1 MSTVT
6 RVLTNPVGMA
16 RLVTNYSRI
25 KEMESNGLSVE
36 KIAKIFDENAVEL
49 QNFVTVADGFV
60 SGEKSLSLDVTNKS
74 KDAFKG
80 SVPAEGEMTP

>member
-6 RVLTNPVGMA
+6 RVLTDPVGMA

-36 KIAKIFDENAVEL
+36 TIAEIFDENAVEL

-74 KDAFKG
+74 KNAFNAVAGALAK
-80 SVPAEGEMTP
+80 

>member
-49 QNFVTVADGFV
+49 QNVVTVADGFV

-74 KDAFKG
+74 KDAFNAVAGALAK
-80 SVPAEGEMTP
+80 

>member
-1 MSTVT
+1 MSTVS
-6 RVLTNPVGMA
+6 RVLSNPVGMA

-36 KIAKIFDENAVEL
+36 KIAEIFDENAAEL

-60 SGEKSLSLDVTNKS
+60 TGEKSLSLDVTNKG
-74 KDAFKG
+74 KDAFNAVAGALAK
-80 SVPAEGEMTP
+80 

>member
-74 KDAFKG
+74 KDAFNAVAGALAK
-80 SVPAEGEMTP
+80 

>member
-6 RVLTNPVGMA
+6 RVLANPVGMA

-36 KIAKIFDENAVEL
+36 KIAEIFDENAVEL

-74 KDAFKG
+74 KDAFNAVAGALAK
-80 SVPAEGEMTP
+80 

>member
-1 MSTVT
+1 MSTVS
-6 RVLTNPVGMA
+6 RVLSNPVGMA

-36 KIAKIFDENAVEL
+36 KIAEIFDENAVEL

-60 SGEKSLSLDVTNKS
+60 TGEKSLSLDVTNKG
-74 KDAFKG
+74 KDAFNAVAGALAK
-80 SVPAEGEMTP
+80 

>member
-60 SGEKSLSLDVTNKS
+60 SGEKSLSLDVTN
-74 KDAFKG
+74 
-80 SVPAEGEMTP
+80 

>member
-25 KEMESNGLSVE
+25 KEMES
-36 KIAKIFDENAVEL
+36 
-49 QNFVTVADGFV
+49 
-60 SGEKSLSLDVTNKS
+60 
-74 KDAFKG
+74 KG

>member
-74 KDAFKG
+74 KDAFK
-80 SVPAEGEMTP
+80 TRKLHQIF

>member
-6 RVLTNPVGMA
+6 RVLINPVGMA
-16 RLVTNYSRI
+16 RLVTSYSRI
-25 KEMESNGLSVE
+25 KEMESNGLSIE
-36 KIAKIFDENAVEL
+36 TIAEIFDEDPVEF

-74 KDAFKG
+74 KNAFNAVAGALAK
-80 SVPAEGEMTP
+80 

>member
-16 RLVTNYSRI
+16 RLITNYSRI

-36 KIAKIFDENAVEL
+36 TIAEIFDENAVEL

-74 KDAFKG
+74 KNAFNTVAGALAK
-80 SVPAEGEMTP
+80 

>member
-1 MSTVT
+1 
-6 RVLTNPVGMA
+6 MA

-74 KDAFKG
+74 KDAFNAVAGALVK
-80 SVPAEGEMTP
+80 

>member
-25 KEMESNGLSVE
+25 KEMESNGLSLE
-36 KIAKIFDENAVEL
+36 KIAEIFDENAVEL

-74 KDAFKG
+74 KDAFNAVAGALAK
-80 SVPAEGEMTP
+80 